1 MKLVLNGEA
10 HETAETLTLQQ
21 LVDTINPGGGRVAVV
36 VNEVVVPAS
45 ERAGVALKE
54 NDRVEVLTFAGGG

>member
-36 VNEVVVPAS
+36 VNEVVVPA
-45 ERAGVALKE
+45 
-54 NDRVEVLTFAGGG
+54 